1 MSSIGDII
9 LTTALIR
16 CVRSKFPEAQI
27 DFLVK
32 KQFYEVVQYNPCLS
46 NILIFEKG
54 KKLKELR
61 QQIKQEKYDWIID
74 IHQNIRSLYL
84 KTGLNIPLKTGFS
97 KKLFQ
102 RSLLVNLGINL
113 YREAKPVVLRY
124 FESVEKQGVTYDN
137 AGTEVFVP
145 TEMVEAM
152 KQKLLQSGYT
162 SDKNLFVISPGAS
175 FTNKRWLPEGFSNVA
190 GNLIAEKNG
199 WIAFIGGKNDV
210 MLCSEIQKMID
221 AETANFAGEFS
232 LLDSA
237 ALLSL
242 CTAFIGNDSGMLHL
256 AQAFKKPVVGIY
268 GPTVK
273 ELGYFPMEV
282 NSVVVEK
289 PVSCR
294 PCTHMGLD
302 HCPKKHFHCMN
313 TIDSADVIEAV
324 NSLLTD

>member
-145 TEMVEAM
+145 TEMVEA
-152 KQKLLQSGYT
+152 
-162 SDKNLFVISPGAS
+162 DEP
-175 FTNKRWLPEGFSNVA
+175 
-190 GNLIAEKNG
+190 
-199 WIAFIGGKNDV
+199 V
-210 MLCSEIQKMID
+210 M
-221 AETANFAGEFS
+221 
-232 LLDSA
+232 
-237 ALLSL
+237 
-242 CTAFIGNDSGMLHL
+242 
-256 AQAFKKPVVGIY
+256 V
-268 GPTVK
+268 
-273 ELGYFPMEV
+273 
-282 NSVVVEK
+282 
-289 PVSCR
+289 
-294 PCTHMGLD
+294 
-302 HCPKKHFHCMN
+302 
-313 TIDSADVIEAV
+313 
-324 NSLLTD
+324 